1 MFNYIKFHEEA
12 NLSKKIKKN
21 LNKKSNYF
29 SVPKNGYFWV
39 RGVDLVQEDNSIK
52 NISDVPYLLEKPTET
67 ADYKKLIPKD
77 KEKYI
82 FWEFGHL
89 EYSPLISESKINSK
103 VKKQII
109 DFANKYGSLTKGVK
123 LLSSEYSIN
132 YNEQENNNSP
142 YWAKNIN
149 KGIKITD
156 RIYFPIYGEPLSFW
170 IIEIMKMKS
179 LILLW
184 KAIIGENIDENMDIL
199 NKIIKWKKDK
209 IYYVLTPSFERL
221 EKARKNNQH
230 QNNNSDD
237 LIEGKKISADVN
249 GSAFISGVLAE
260 SKSGDKN
267 QYINSDKFVEFEKGE
282 VLEPAKFL
290 LKRLVRNI
298 TKEVFFDSYKN
309 IKSSINSP
317 INFNPN
323 KIDILPNNLLS
334 YMWYEFY
341 QLTQEDVEIKWCSLC
356 GGPEDFSKKRSDW
369 KNHRIC
375 ISRFHQ
381 KKHQDLKLYKE
392 NDDIKEEDIVER
404 WKDNP
409 WNINITI
416 NDVKEWISKKEEDK
430 KENK

>member
-1 MFNYIKFHEEA
+1 MFNYIKFHEEVR
-12 NLSKKIKKN
+12 LSEKIEKN

-29 SVPKNGYFWV
+29 LVPKNGYSWV
-39 RGVDLVQEDNSIK
+39 QGVDLVQEDNSIK
-52 NISDVPYLLEKPTET
+52 NISDVPYLIKKPTEN
-67 ADYKKLIPKD
+67 ADYKKFIPND

-82 FWEFGHL
+82 FWEFGNL
-89 EYSPLISESKINSK
+89 EYSPLISESEINSK

-109 DFANKYGSLTKGVK
+109 DFANKYGSMTKGVK

-132 YNEQENNNSP
+132 YNEQANNNS

-184 KAIIGENIDENMDIL
+184 KAIINRNVDTL
-199 NKIIKWKKDK
+199 NKIIKWKKGK
-209 IYYVLTPSFERL
+209 IYYILTPSFKRL
-221 EKARKNNQH
+221 EKARKNKQY
-230 QNNNSDD
+230 QNNNSGD
-237 LIEGKKISADVN
+237 LIEGKKISVDVN

-260 SKSGDKN
+260 SKSKDKD
-267 QYINSDKFVEFEKGE
+267 QYINSDKFDEFEKGE

-369 KNHRIC
+369 ENHSVC
-375 ISRFHQ
+375 IRRFHQ
-381 KKHQDLKLYKE
+381 KKYQDLKLYNE

-409 WNINITI
+409 WNLNITI
-416 NDVKEWISKKEEDK
+416 NDVKEWIRKKEEDK
-430 KENK
+430 KEKE